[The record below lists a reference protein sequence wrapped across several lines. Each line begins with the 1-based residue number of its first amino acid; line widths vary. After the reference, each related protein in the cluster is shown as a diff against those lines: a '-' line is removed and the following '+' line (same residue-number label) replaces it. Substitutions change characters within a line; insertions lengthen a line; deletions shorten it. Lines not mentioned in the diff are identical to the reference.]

1 MPRSKFKSV
10 EQRKKQRAM
19 KRNITQLTPEAA
31 EAQRSYKRTYM
42 QKKRSMETQEATDKR
57 LAAVREHTQKRR
69 KEETPDATNKRL
81 AAVREHTQKRRKEE
95 TPYATN
101 KRLAADREH
110 TQTRRKVETPDA
122 TNRRLAAFR
131 EHMQKRRKEETPDAT
146 NRRLAA
152 VRAKMQQHRK
162 YEQGNEI
169 TINKCA
175 TNFLTK
181 VAEGPIYACVSCCRL
196 LYRGTVLEMKVGNYS
211 QNQITEKILK
221 FGQNIKTNG
230 KSWICRTCH
239 TALKQGNV
247 PTQSW
252 LNDMALDDIPDELN
266 DLRPLE
272 LRLISQRLAFM
283 KLVGLPRG
291 GQKAI
296 HGSAVNVPSKL
307 QPVVSLLPRL
317 PETAEVV
324 AFKLKRK
331 LCFKGHHM
339 YEYIRPQCVMK
350 GLQWLQQNNP
360 LYRDVSIC
368 DDWES
373 QWKETEGPLWE
384 ALTSNVADNIEQG
397 ENTVCD
403 RSTHTTGCNLD
414 GTLTACPASVTPSA
428 LDANYDTIL
437 QRDQAT
443 DDERL
448 STDSGYMVLRHL
460 ARKRNL
466 KIINVAGDGDCFFH
480 AVSVSLPAAGVQ
492 TIPGPE
498 IRTQLIQYLET
509 AEAEELFSGFP
520 DLTNAQVATTCDT
533 LREQQHQQYLSYISD
548 LRNGKWADNVAV
560 QAVANMF
567 NINIKVVNTITPDWL
582 VNIQPLEQ
590 TSQNTITLGQIGEH
604 HYVAMQNVDGN
615 EGSQAESTIQ
625 RMEVEDEED
634 RIAFE
639 QTSNLRG
646 IPYETLLQEEQ
657 VADGDNIFSLA
668 PGENQT
674 PFPFLADDRFEELA
688 NPSKYPFGSGGLGD
702 TDKRQRKITAKRYF
716 NQRILHMDGRFA
728 KDIEYLLTAQYITE
742 AKQVSDSIQINLRQ
756 TRGQTFQNKIVNAG
770 LMKNTVNVQ
779 AMLRTDNAYKFMKN
793 IRGSPAFWNSVLL
806 DLLAMVRQLGI
817 PTWFLTLSA
826 ADMQWPEVI
835 RSIAHQYGTYLTDDD
850 VKKMSWE
857 EKCKWL
863 RSNPVTA
870 ARQFDHRLNL
880 FFKEYIGGKGH
891 PIGELQDY
899 MIRIEFQARGSPHAH
914 TILWMK
920 NAPKLGVDEDAEV
933 INFINEHQSCAI
945 PDNSDEDMRD
955 LVLSRQKHVHSKTCR
970 RAGSC
975 RFKFPHP
982 PSMET
987 IIARRPSDM
996 NPAAVATELKTK
1008 EDVLRKV
1015 RTIMEDKTT
1024 PQDISLEHLLR
1035 RAKVHPQEYQQALK
1049 LTKSREQ
1056 IILRRNPSET
1066 DINQYNPKILKLWRA
1081 NMDLQFILDPYSCIM
1096 YITSYMLKSERAMSD
1111 LLQKVLEESRG
1122 EDLKSKLRKVGSA
1135 FLNNREVSAQ
1145 EAVYRLLSLPLQ
1157 RKSRQVVYVNTATK
1171 DKRVSMLKPRH
1182 VLESMNDDDD
1192 DIFCTSA
1199 LDRYASRP
1207 RVLEEMS
1214 LAEFRAT
1221 YNTGASDPPDG
1232 GTDHIP
1238 DVLDGRDDNGM
1249 NDKDRIQRYPRVIK
1263 LQNNLGNMKRRRQ
1276 HCIIRF
1282 HKETKNDE
1290 DRYRNLL
1297 MLYLPWRDEEVDLKD
1312 GFASYKDHFEHVIDT
1327 VRANEAMFSINADA
1341 IDAAYND
1348 LLRNGP
1354 PEDIW
1359 HSIAPN
1365 VEFEQAE
1372 QQAEGLTVGGEMSE
1386 EDQRENID
1394 LTPQS
1399 TSNHRSE
1406 LHARFTAELNKV
1418 RMSSEEY
1425 RTMMRSLNSKQM
1437 EVLRFHRKWCKDTII
1452 ALKHDKPAPQY
1463 TIFLSGPGGVG
1474 KSHIIKLVHH
1484 ETLRLLTPLSGRYFD
1499 PNDLPVLLTAFTG
1512 TAAFGING
1520 MTLHS
1525 ALSLGC
1531 GGKEYQPLSSDK
1543 LNTLRSRLGKLK
1555 LLIVDEVSM
1564 VGADILYHVHR
1575 RLQDI
1580 CGNSD
1585 PDTRFGGVSILAV
1598 GDLFQLQPVGQRHV
1612 FSEPSSDYAKLHA
1625 KIKGSLWVEN
1635 FRMVEL
1641 TESMRQKED
1650 LDFANL
1656 LMRVRRAACTESD
1669 INILKSRVIS
1679 KADPYPSEALHV
1691 FRNNKEAD
1699 DHNLQHLTKL
1709 SSKVFHIKAIDTKK
1723 DLRTG
1728 LTNVAISTKS
1738 SGHCA
1743 LREVLSVAVGA
1754 RVMVTVNVDVSDGIV
1769 NGAFAT
1775 VVAID
1780 STGLDVQTILVK
1792 FDSDWV
1798 GQQAIANS
1806 QYKLAYPGV
1815 VPIQKQNIQVSP
1827 NSGRRSVQVQR
1838 TQFPLSLAWACT
1850 IHKVQ
1855 GKTLDKIVVS
1865 TEGRGRC
1872 FPGQAYVALS
1882 RVKSLNGLHLLRF
1895 EASAISVDLDVLK
1908 EMDRLQQELVP
1919 MGLQPS
1925 SITSQDTCL
1934 NIKLLNIRSYLEH
1947 LQDLKADSSTHP
1959 VDVFCFVET
1968 FLYRNQQIEPFPPQ
1982 AQAFRADRAGRGGG
1996 VMTVA
2001 KQDLSPTQLRIAV
2014 SGLEYTATTITKAS
2028 TTVNIIN
2035 VYRSQSLKEDVFI
2048 DSIQRLL
2055 DLLPSDILTVV
2066 LGDFNFDLLKCPP
2079 PKILAAMGQFGFSQH
2094 VQVPTTDNGT
2104 LLDHVYVRGH
2114 VEDNVHVTVVDTY
2127 YSDHDMVCVSL
2138 KL

>member
-1 MPRSKFKSV
+1 
-10 EQRKKQRAM
+10 
-19 KRNITQLTPEAA
+19 
-31 EAQRSYKRTYM
+31 
-42 QKKRSMETQEATDKR
+42 
-57 LAAVREHTQKRR
+57 
-69 KEETPDATNKRL
+69 
-81 AAVREHTQKRRKEE
+81 
-95 TPYATN
+95 
-101 KRLAADREH
+101 
-110 TQTRRKVETPDA
+110 
-122 TNRRLAAFR
+122 
-131 EHMQKRRKEETPDAT
+131 
-146 NRRLAA
+146 
-152 VRAKMQQHRK
+152 
-162 YEQGNEI
+162 
-169 TINKCA
+169 
-175 TNFLTK
+175 
-181 VAEGPIYACVSCCRL
+181 
-196 LYRGTVLEMKVGNYS
+196 
-211 QNQITEKILK
+211 
-221 FGQNIKTNG
+221 
-230 KSWICRTCH
+230 
-239 TALKQGNV
+239 
-247 PTQSW
+247 
-252 LNDMALDDIPDELN
+252 
-266 DLRPLE
+266 
-272 LRLISQRLAFM
+272 
-283 KLVGLPRG
+283 
-291 GQKAI
+291 
-296 HGSAVNVPSKL
+296 
-307 QPVVSLLPRL
+307 
-317 PETAEVV
+317 
-324 AFKLKRK
+324 
-331 LCFKGHHM
+331 
-339 YEYIRPQCVMK
+339 
-350 GLQWLQQNNP
+350 
-360 LYRDVSIC
+360 
-368 DDWES
+368 
-373 QWKETEGPLWE
+373 
-384 ALTSNVADNIEQG
+384 
-397 ENTVCD
+397 
-403 RSTHTTGCNLD
+403 
-414 GTLTACPASVTPSA
+414 
-428 LDANYDTIL
+428 
-437 QRDQAT
+437 
-443 DDERL
+443 
-448 STDSGYMVLRHL
+448 
-460 ARKRNL
+460 
-466 KIINVAGDGDCFFH
+466 
-480 AVSVSLPAAGVQ
+480 
-492 TIPGPE
+492 
-498 IRTQLIQYLET
+498 
-509 AEAEELFSGFP
+509 
-520 DLTNAQVATTCDT
+520 
-533 LREQQHQQYLSYISD
+533 
-548 LRNGKWADNVAV
+548 
-560 QAVANMF
+560 
-567 NINIKVVNTITPDWL
+567 
-582 VNIQPLEQ
+582 
-590 TSQNTITLGQIGEH
+590 
-604 HYVAMQNVDGN
+604 
-615 EGSQAESTIQ
+615 
-625 RMEVEDEED
+625 
-634 RIAFE
+634 
-639 QTSNLRG
+639 
-646 IPYETLLQEEQ
+646 
-657 VADGDNIFSLA
+657 
-668 PGENQT
+668 
-674 PFPFLADDRFEELA
+674 
-688 NPSKYPFGSGGLGD
+688 
-702 TDKRQRKITAKRYF
+702 
-716 NQRILHMDGRFA
+716 
-728 KDIEYLLTAQYITE
+728 
-742 AKQVSDSIQINLRQ
+742 
-756 TRGQTFQNKIVNAG
+756 
-770 LMKNTVNVQ
+770 
-779 AMLRTDNAYKFMKN
+779 
-793 IRGSPAFWNSVLL
+793 
-806 DLLAMVRQLGI
+806 MVRQLGI

-863 RSNPVTA
+863 RSYPVTA

-920 NAPKLGVDEDAEV
+920 NAPKLGVDEDAEI

-987 IIARRPSDM
+987 IIARQPSDM

-1049 LTKSREQ
+1049 LTKSREP

-1081 NMDLQFILDPYSCIM
+1081 NMDIQFILDPYSCIM

-1199 LDRYASRP
+1199 LDR
-1207 RVLEEMS
+1207 
-1214 LAEFRAT
+1214 AT

-1238 DVLDGRDDNGM
+1238 DVLDGRDNNGM

-1290 DRYRNLL
+1290 ERYRNLL

-1365 VEFEQAE
+1365 VEFEQAQ

-1474 KSHIIKLVHH
+1474 KSHIFKLVHH

-1543 LNTLRSRLGKLK
+1543 LNTLRLRLGKLK
-1555 LLIVDEVSM
+1555 LLIIDEVSM

-1598 GDLFQLQPVGQRHV
+1598 GDMFQLQPVGQRHV

-1625 KIKGSLWVEN
+1625 KIKGSLWEEN
-1635 FRMVEL
+1635 FRMIEL

-1650 LDFANL
+1650 QDFANL

-1669 INILKSRVIS
+1669 MNILKSRVIS
-1679 KADPYPSEALHV
+1679 KTNPCYPTEALLV

-1699 DHNLQHLTKL
+1699 EHNLKHLTKL
-1709 SSKVFHIKAIDTKK
+1709 SSKVFEIKAIDTKK

-1728 LTNVAISTKS
+1728 LTNVAISTKP
-1738 SGHCA
+1738 SGNCG

-1798 GQQAIANS
+1798 GKQAIANS
-1806 QYKLAYPGV
+1806 QYKQAYPGV
-1815 VPIQKQNIQVSP
+1815 KPSCI
-1827 NSGRRSVQVQR
+1827 
-1838 TQFPLSLAWACT
+1838 
-1850 IHKVQ
+1850 
-1855 GKTLDKIVVS
+1855 
-1865 TEGRGRC
+1865 
-1872 FPGQAYVALS
+1872 
-1882 RVKSLNGLHLLRF
+1882 
-1895 EASAISVDLDVLK
+1895 AIS
-1908 EMDRLQQELVP
+1908 RLNHSHHRHRPLEL
-1919 MGLQPS
+1919 
-1925 SITSQDTCL
+1925 T
-1934 NIKLLNIRSYLEH
+1934 E
-1947 LQDLKADSSTHP
+1947 
-1959 VDVFCFVET
+1959 
-1968 FLYRNQQIEPFPPQ
+1968 
-1982 AQAFRADRAGRGGG
+1982 
-1996 VMTVA
+1996 
-2001 KQDLSPTQLRIAV
+2001 
-2014 SGLEYTATTITKAS
+2014 
-2028 TTVNIIN
+2028 
-2035 VYRSQSLKEDVFI
+2035 
-2048 DSIQRLL
+2048 
-2055 DLLPSDILTVV
+2055 
-2066 LGDFNFDLLKCPP
+2066 LGEE
-2079 PKILAAMGQFGFSQH
+2079 A
-2094 VQVPTTDNGT
+2094 
-2104 LLDHVYVRGH
+2104 
-2114 VEDNVHVTVVDTY
+2114 E
-2127 YSDHDMVCVSL
+2127 
-2138 KL
+2138 